1 MNQNGMVGLVTMHK
15 SRGEILKLFHYIFLM
30 SKEITEILIPSI
42 PYNQVRSIKKRFL
55 KLEKK

>member
-1 MNQNGMVGLVTMHK
+1 MHK
-15 SRGEILKLFHYIFLM
+15 SRGEILILFHYIFLM
-30 SKEITEILIPSI
+30 SKEMTEMMIPSI